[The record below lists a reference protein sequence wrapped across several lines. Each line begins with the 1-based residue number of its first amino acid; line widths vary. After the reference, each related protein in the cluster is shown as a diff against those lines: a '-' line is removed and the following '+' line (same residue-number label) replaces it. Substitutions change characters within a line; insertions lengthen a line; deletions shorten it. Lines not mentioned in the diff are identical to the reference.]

1 MSYAFSPAHEPVQLA
16 RRPPLPRMADR
27 AQRSTAFDAD
37 LVALLPTLKAY
48 AVSLCRNGAL
58 ADDLVQA
65 ASAGAMA
72 NARLFQVGSS
82 MRAWLFTIL
91 RNQYFSILRKR
102 RREVE
107 DADGKSAERLSIEP
121 NQNHAVDLQDT
132 MRAMRGLPTIHSE
145 LLVLLGSGGLTYDEA
160 AQRSGCAVGTIK
172 SRVNRARKRLSQLMA
187 ELDGHSEP
195 DTGRVRV
202 LC

>member
-1 MSYAFSPAHEPVQLA
+1 MSYAFSPAGEPVQLA
-16 RRPPLPRMADR
+16 RRPPTPRMTGR

-37 LVALLPTLKAY
+37 LVALLPSLKAY

-82 MRAWLFTIL
+82 MRAWMFTIL

-102 RREVE
+102 RREIE
-107 DADGKSAERLSIEP
+107 DADGKSAERLSVEP

-132 MRAMRGLPTIHSE
+132 MRAMRRLPTIHSE

-172 SRVNRARKRLSQLMA
+172 SRVNRARKRLSQQMA